1 MSWPRTGTIHNETV
15 THISGGLCLIPMP
28 TSSCGPNT
36 NGGIGSGG
44 ANGIDNALV
53 GTILFSNMN
62 VKYFKINLENTVSN
76 IYGEAV
82 EKWYYNGV
90 NVRCTIDRG
99 VTSNTE
105 DDFGVNITQNIT
117 VSIPKALLIGYN
129 FVPEVGDILMDRER
143 YYEVNSIDS
152 QFITI
157 PGVGSNNEILGTT
170 GQVVMYVLTCYLTR
184 VTKLNLIEY
193 YQ

>member
-1 MSWPRTGTIHNETV
+1 
-15 THISGGLCLIPMP
+15 
-28 TSSCGPNT
+28 
-36 NGGIGSGG
+36 
-44 ANGIDNALV
+44 
-53 GTILFSNMN
+53 MN